1 MAKTEGL
8 VFEGYSPRT
17 PLGAAAPAASLPDM
31 SRYGNNGVFGAGAAA
46 PTWTQLPS
54 GLWVLYFDGG
64 DYISLGVD
72 TFDTLYPGTT
82 YSGTFEVW
90 MRYPTA
96 SASRHFLNVEGGW
109 LVYHNPAGQIY
120 AFVTGSSADAAITPT
135 DYDDD
140 IWHHFAFT
148 WDTALQQIFIDGA
161 FIISDVPT
169 ALINLSTLSRQTA
182 IGADW
187 RLDRAFY
194 IGYMGLI
201 RFKNYAL
208 SADQI
213 NRHFAA
219 EKTLFGV

>member
-1 MAKTEGL
+1 MKAKGC
-8 VFEGYSPRT
+8 VFEGKRFRSPDGVAP
-17 PLGAAAPAASLPDM
+17 PLSLPDM
-31 SRYGNNGVFGAGAAA
+31 SRFGNDGVFGAGAAA
-46 PTWTQLPS
+46 PTWVRLPS

-148 WDTALQQIFIDGA
+148 WDTNLQQIFIDGA

-169 ALINLSTLSRQTA
+169 ALANLSTLSRQTT

-194 IGYMGLI
+194 IGYMGLL
-201 RFKNYAL
+201 RFYNYAL
-208 SADQI
+208 TAADI
-213 NRHFAA
+213 WTTFNA
-219 EKTLFGV
+219 ERRWFNA

>member
-1 MAKTEGL
+1 MSLTRGL
-8 VFEGYSPRT
+8 VLDVANQVG
-17 PLGAAAPAASLPDM
+17 GAAPGAAVLHDW
-31 SRYGNNGVFGAGAAA
+31 SREQIDGAFGAGAAA
-46 PTWTQLPS
+46 PTWVQLPT
-54 GLWVLYFDGG
+54 GLWVLYFDG
-64 DYISLGVD
+64 DAYISLGVD
-72 TFDTLYPGTT
+72 TFDGLYPGTT

-148 WDTALQQIFIDGA
+148 WDTNLQQIFIDGA

-169 ALINLSTLSRQTA
+169 ALANLSTLSRQTT

-201 RFKNYAL
+201 RFRNYAL
-208 SADQI
+208 TPAQI
-213 NRHFAA
+213 RARYHS
-219 EKTLFGV
+219 TRWLFGSAT

>member
-1 MAKTEGL
+1 MIIQDC
-8 VFEGYSPRT
+8 VFEGKRYWSPY
-17 PLGAAAPAASLPDM
+17 GSVAPAVGLPDM
-31 SRYGNNGVFGAGAAA
+31 SRYGNDGVFGGGAAA
-46 PTWTQLPS
+46 PTWVQEPN
-54 GLWVLYFDGG
+54 GLWVLEFDGS
-64 DYISLGVD
+64 DYILLGVD
-72 TFDTLYPGTT
+72 TFDGLYPGTT
-82 YSGTFEVW
+82 YSGTFEFW

-148 WDTALQQIFIDGA
+148 WDTNLQQIFIDGA

-169 ALINLSTLSRQTA
+169 ALLNLSTLSRQIA

-194 IGYMGLI
+194 IGYLGLI
-201 RFKNYAL
+201 RFKNYVL
-208 SADQI
+208 TPDQI
-213 NRHFAA
+213 NANYASERMWFDGA
-219 EKTLFGV
+219 